1 VAAQDYRFD
10 DVPGIIDV
18 DVANAMAKMELTDRG
33 MFSIEIKIIDNLNNN
48 IFIAINT
55 VKNRIE

>member
-33 MFSIEIKIIDNLNNN
+33 MFSIEN
-48 IFIAINT
+48 
-55 VKNRIE
+55 KNHR

>member
-1 VAAQDYRFD
+1 MAAQDYRFD